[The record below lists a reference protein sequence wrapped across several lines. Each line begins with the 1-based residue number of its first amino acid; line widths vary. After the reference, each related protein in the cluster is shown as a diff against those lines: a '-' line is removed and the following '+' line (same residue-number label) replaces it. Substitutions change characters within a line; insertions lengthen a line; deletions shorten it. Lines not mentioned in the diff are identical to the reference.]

1 MRADGAA
8 LLLLAWT
15 LAVAFVAIALLVRGA
30 SARAALAER
39 GRMEDSGPIG
49 ARFAERLDARLR
61 RTRSGRRLRRWLES
75 TGATVRAGDFVAL
88 CASATFLVTVVFS
101 RFVPWLV
108 AFLAA
113 LAAVTGAARTW
124 GERRRTQRRE
134 AFIGQLPDL
143 ARVLSNGA
151 SAGLSLAGAIELA
164 AREMPEPA
172 GGEMRTIVEQMR
184 VGQPVDAA
192 LEALRDRLPSREV
205 AVLMSTLVI
214 QHRAGGDT
222 VRALQE
228 LGATLDAR
236 KDLLREVKTLMSGS
250 VANSW
255 IVAGIGVASVLL
267 VNVIQPGMLR
277 EMTSNVIGLA
287 ALFAAG
293 MLWTL
298 ALILIRRATK
308 VDM

>member
-1 MRADGAA
+1 MPPDGAA
-8 LLLLAWT
+8 LLLLGWSLIMAFLGIIT
-15 LAVAFVAIALLVRGA
+15 LLRG
-30 SARAALAER
+30 SAQKAALADR
-39 GRMEDSGPIG
+39 GRMGDDERVSE
-49 ARFAERLDARLR
+49 RFSIALDARVR
-61 RTRSGRRLRRWLES
+61 RTQSGRRLARWLDG
-75 TGATVRAGDFVAL
+75 TGTGMRAGDFILLVLCGAFALSMVLALILAPLAGTIVAL
-88 CASATFLVTVVFS
+88 I
-101 RFVPWLV
+101 
-108 AFLAA
+108 
-113 LAAVTGAARTW
+113 AVIVAARSW
-124 GERRRTQRRE
+124 GEWQRGKRRE

-192 LEALRDRLPSREV
+192 LEALRERLPSREV

-228 LGATLDAR
+228 LGSTLDAR

-255 IVAGIGVASVLL
+255 IVAGIGVASLLL
-267 VNVIQPGMLR
+267 VNLIQPGMLR

-287 ALFAAG
+287 ALLVAG

-298 ALILIRRATK
+298 ALVMIRRATK